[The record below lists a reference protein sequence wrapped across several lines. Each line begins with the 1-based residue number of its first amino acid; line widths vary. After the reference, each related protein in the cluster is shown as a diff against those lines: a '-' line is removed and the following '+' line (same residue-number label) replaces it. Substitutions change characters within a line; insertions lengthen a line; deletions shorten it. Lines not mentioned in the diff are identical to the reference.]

1 MCCKSKIYPFVG
13 TCTFI
18 LWVVVANWTSVGAIS
33 VSEVVSGLTLTVE
46 ANAVNNPI
54 EKRAMK
60 VIFKVFISF
69 VLLLIVF

>member
-1 MCCKSKIYPFVG
+1 MFYTSDDYPFVG

-18 LWVVVANWTSVGAIS
+18 LWVVVANWTSVGTIS
-33 VSEVVSGLTLTVE
+33 VAEVVSGLTLTVE

>member
-1 MCCKSKIYPFVG
+1 MFYTSDDYPLVG
-13 TCTFI
+13 TWTFI
-18 LWVVVANWTSVGAIS
+18 LWVVVANWTSVGTVSIAEV
-33 VSEVVSGLTLTVE
+33 VSEVTLTVD
-46 ANAVNNPI
+46 AKAVNNPI